1 MSDKKPV
8 YATVDSA
15 KHRRDSVM
23 TADCQRAH
31 RTPIRRPLSLSAS
44 RRRLGPIGH
53 GYLGSESL
61 TGGVPAPG
69 RTRSWVHRAH
79 RFLRILT
86 FLFLLC
92 LPVFAQASLGSW
104 VKGVLHLGKY
114 SETVATEVATLPED
128 HGTWGLAFSPHG
140 RYLAASSPQT
150 AFVQLWDWRKDRV
163 VRRFRKIGSDIS
175 STTALAYSPDGRY
188 LASCHDGS
196 PNGAVQ
202 VWNAYTGALVAR
214 LLGPHGGWDCS
225 AIAFSPDGHSLLRI
239 TDDDGPQSTGLVAY
253 STRTWAIRWALATR
267 PFEPNALAVSAHG
280 HWAALGGGTNGY
292 VGKWYATIPQIVLVN
307 LMTHRI
313 ARTIR
318 RTFLPLSPFT
328 REFPGGG
335 PSKPIIMPMGTN
347 MPTALAWDPS
357 AGTVAIGVWG
367 GLGIGS
373 ANVVR
378 IYKART
384 GALVAGESGPVKT
397 WVTALRYT
405 PHGRYLI
412 EAGIDNTVE
421 IWGGTHQHLLQK
433 IPHQTWSLAV
443 SPHGHYLALGEG
455 RQIQIWRLQS

>member
-1 MSDKKPV
+1 MNEPHKTRTTLRLQRGRK
-8 YATVDSA
+8 
-15 KHRRDSVM
+15 RRHQTFWWLLVALVFM
-23 TADCQRAH
+23 L
-31 RTPIRRPLSLSAS
+31 TPWLMDGGKGGLWHDTRFFAP
-44 RRRLGPIGH
+44 RLG
-53 GYLGSESL
+53 LG
-61 TGGVPAPG
+61 AF
-69 RTRSWVHRAH
+69 RDA
-79 RFLRILT
+79 
-86 FLFLLC
+86 
-92 LPVFAQASLGSW
+92 
-104 VKGVLHLGKY
+104 
-114 SETVATEVATLPED
+114 VATEVATLSTG

-163 VRRFRKIGSDIS
+163 VRRFRRSGSDIMV
-175 STTALAYSPDGRY
+175 TTPLAFSPHGRL
-188 LASCHDGS
+188 LASCQSD
-196 PNGAVQ
+196 AYTIIQ
-202 VWNAYTGALVAR
+202 VWNSRTGAVVDNIPSPPSGGDCLA
-214 LLGPHGGWDCS
+214 LAFGPQ
-225 AIAFSPDGHSLLRI
+225 GHSLIWIRSWLGNPPPNLRML
-239 TDDDGPQSTGLVAY
+239 LVY
-253 STRTWAIRWALATR
+253 STRTWTERWGLATG
-267 PFEPNALAVSAHG
+267 PFDPNALAVSAHG

-307 LMTHRI
+307 LTTHRI

-335 PSKPIIMPMGTN
+335 PGKPIIMPMGTN
-347 MPTALAWDPS
+347 IPAALAWDPS
-357 AGTVAIGVWG
+357 AGTVAMGVWG

-421 IWGGTHQHLLQK
+421 IWDGDHHHLLQK
-433 IPHQTWSLAV
+433 IPHQAWSLAV

>member
-1 MSDKKPV
+1 MNEPHKTRTTLRLQRGRK
-8 YATVDSA
+8 
-15 KHRRDSVM
+15 RRHQTFWWLLVALVFM
-23 TADCQRAH
+23 L
-31 RTPIRRPLSLSAS
+31 TPWLMDGGKGGLWHDDTRFFAP
-44 RRRLGPIGH
+44 RLG
-53 GYLGSESL
+53 LG
-61 TGGVPAPG
+61 AF
-69 RTRSWVHRAH
+69 RDA
-79 RFLRILT
+79 
-86 FLFLLC
+86 
-92 LPVFAQASLGSW
+92 
-104 VKGVLHLGKY
+104 
-114 SETVATEVATLPED
+114 VATEVATLSTG

-163 VRRFRKIGSDIS
+163 VRRFRRSGSDIMV
-175 STTALAYSPDGRY
+175 TTPLAFSPHGRL
-188 LASCHDGS
+188 LASCQDVS
-196 PNGAVQ
+196 ID
-202 VWNAYTGALVAR
+202 VWNPHTGAIV
-214 LLGPHGGWDCS
+214 GQIQDPPSQGGCQ
-225 AIAFSPDGHSLLRI
+225 ALAFSPRGHSLIWIR
-239 TDDDGPQSTGLVAY
+239 GEGGLAPKDAFFVY

-307 LMTHRI
+307 LTTHRI

-335 PSKPIIMPMGTN
+335 PGKPIIMPMGTN
-347 MPTALAWDPS
+347 IPAALAWDPS
-357 AGTVAIGVWG
+357 AGTVAMGVWG

-421 IWGGTHQHLLQK
+421 IWDGDHHHLLQK
-433 IPHQTWSLAV
+433 IPHQAWSLAV